1 MTDQNPLVPRIAGIE
16 IPVSNLR
23 SAVEWYHR
31 VLGLIVIGDFQ
42 ESWKEAMLQFAHRPD
57 GVPGIYLVQTDS
69 PERLKFHNTNH
80 GYTQSIIDF
89 YSDDLPAFHRHLKM
103 HGVTT
108 NRDVVEL
115 RAGEISGFGF
125 FDPDGNSFGATN
137 AVFAGK

>member
-1 MTDQNPLVPRIAGIE
+1 MTDQTPLVPRIAGIE

-57 GVPGIYLVQTDS
+57 GAPGIYLVQNDS

-80 GYTQSIIDF
+80 GYTQASSTSIPTICPP
-89 YSDDLPAFHRHLKM
+89 ST
-103 HGVTT
+103 V
-108 NRDVVEL
+108 
-115 RAGEISGFGF
+115 I
-125 FDPDGNSFGATN
+125 
-137 AVFAGK
+137 